1 MTMVITDNAY
11 DKGNPCVLY
20 DNLFST
26 GILTASTARS
36 GYPKENAIS
45 GTTWDFYGPSAL
57 GFSVFS
63 VDNESEVE
71 ADCVFIDAHNLG
83 SIGSTFYVQH
93 STDGVEF
100 RYWRVAFNN
109 VGAEATVGVIMI
121 GKRLVFPNGIDSS
134 YGSIPHSREYSL
146 LGGKS
151 DGGQFTSQMVIRKGA
166 SVSPTFPLLDAAWV
180 DTDMKPF
187 ENHYNTGKTFAWA
200 AMPAM
205 FPDDMGYCQRPPSS
219 GSLSPSYYEGG
230 MYEEF
235 TMNLEVYINE

>member
-93 STDGVEF
+93 ST
-100 RYWRVAFNN
+100 
-109 VGAEATVGVIMI
+109 
-121 GKRLVFPNGIDSS
+121 DSS